1 MAIPGDLYLSV
12 DFGASPSTDNGTRPY
27 TGTNPQWNAFS
38 LWLDGGPNQTQ
49 TQVDTPTTVKARV
62 SNKGNTPV
70 LAVHV
75 DAYVMNPFVGLAKPN
90 QAIERLSG
98 AVGSIGP
105 GSGSTSP
112 TDAHVVTCSIQ
123 DPIQGPIPWKPTQ
136 AELTS
141 SATNGVGH
149 LCLIA
154 NVFADGD
161 GHQLLEG
168 EDFKVIDDQH
178 QAQRNIALLAKPAG
192 VPMHFMEFQIMPG
205 FEEVQETV
213 IAVEPVDPKVAIGAG
228 ECWLLGSQ
236 EGFVKDRHI
245 RGGLILE
252 RDGQRFPIHL
262 SDVELRHR
270 LLVEGEEFGGRLL
283 VQGEELGGRLLAP
296 FGEPLLA
303 RIELEP
309 SEDER
314 PGAVQ
319 VVDIVQRDRE
329 GRPVGG
335 ALRIVTVVTG

>member
-49 TQVDTPTTVKARV
+49 TQVGTPTTVKVRV
-62 SNKGNTPV
+62 SNKGNAPV
-70 LAVHV
+70 PAVHV
-75 DAYVMNPFVGLAKPN
+75 DAYVMNPFIGAAKPN

-98 AVGSIGP
+98 AVGSVGP

-123 DPIQGPIPWKPTQ
+123 DPNLGPIPWTPTQ
-136 AELTS
+136 TELTS

-178 QAQRNIALLAKPAG
+178 QAQRNISLLAKPVG
-192 VPMHFMEFQIMPG
+192 VPEQFAEFQIMPG
-205 FEEVQETV
+205 FDERQGTL
-213 IAVEPVDPKVAIGAG
+213 IAVDPVDPKVAIGAG
-228 ECWLLGSQ
+228 ERWLLGSQ
-236 EGFVKDRHI
+236 KGFFKDREK
-245 RGGLILE
+245 RGRLLFE
-252 RDGQRFPIHL
+252 RDGKRYPIHL
-262 SDVELRHR
+262 SDAEMRIR
-270 LLVEGEEFGGRLL
+270 LMVEGDEFGGRL
-283 VQGEELGGRLLAP
+283 P
-296 FGEPLLA
+296 TFSEPLRA
-303 RIELEP
+303 RIVLEA
-309 SEDER
+309 SEEER
-314 PGAVQ
+314 LGAVQ
-319 VVDIVQRDRE
+319 VFDIVQRDYE
-329 GRPVGG
+329 GRPLG
-335 ALRIVTVVTG
+335 ALRILTVVTG

>member
-12 DFGASPSTDNGTRPY
+12 DFGASPSFDNGTRPY

-38 LWLDGGPNQTQ
+38 LWLEGGPNQTQ
-49 TQVDTPTTVKARV
+49 TQVGTPTTVKVRV
-62 SNKGNTPV
+62 SNKGNAPIS
-70 LAVHV
+70 AVHV

-98 AVGSIGP
+98 AVGSVGP

-123 DPIQGPIPWKPTQ
+123 DPNLGPIPWKPTQ

-192 VPMHFMEFQIMPG
+192 VRQHFMEFQIMPG
-205 FEEVQETV
+205 FDERQETL
-213 IAVEPVDPKVAIGAG
+213 IAVDPVEPKVAIGAG
-228 ECWLLGSQ
+228 ERWLIRSQ
-236 EGFVKDRHI
+236 QGFFKDRER
-245 RGGLILE
+245 RGGLLLE
-252 RDGQRFPIHL
+252 RDGTRYPIHV
-262 SDVELRHR
+262 SDVRLRPR
-270 LLVEGEEFGGRLL
+270 LLVEGDEFGGRL
-283 VQGEELGGRLLAP
+283 P
-296 FGEPLLA
+296 TFSEPLRA
-303 RIELEP
+303 RIEFEV

-314 PGAVQ
+314 PGTVQ
-319 VVDIVQRDRE
+319 VFDIVQRDRE
-329 GRPVGG
+329 GRALG
-335 ALRIVTVVTG
+335 ALRVLTVATG